1 MAEGNAAGWP
11 RAASP
16 SPVAP
21 TGRPGKTRTAKR
33 FAYRNAAISQ
43 ATYLGITKLVLIT
56 CAEFADDNGVFWHS
70 IRSLARACGLSV
82 GATHKSVQELLQ
94 SGVLKLLRHGGPKTG
109 SNKYQFVL
117 TAIPEHPTVYEVSR
131 ENIHHTNVHQ
141 ANLGEE
147 RSFGERSVREVN
159 GNPIQCSP
167 GEPMHGSAFTR
178 RTEDREL
185 NLEDSKLNR
194 LKTGT
199 GRSFAHV
206 RERPDPAEFGA
217 EEPETLPEADEP
229 HSDDADQHEP
239 DQRDKLN
246 QEAFVRDGE
255 VMTGP
260 ILAEIYRQCYR
271 QVIGVSC
278 PWDSGDEEAAART
291 VARLPADWRPE
302 EYRRCMEGLFQSKD
316 GRCQKKP
323 SLALR
328 HLQEYIQGP
337 LNKYG
342 GPLTDKDLTN
352 KERFAKVMDELD
364 ELKESRS
371 SDWPDSGE

>member
-1 MAEGNAAGWP
+1 MVETNETGLP

-21 TGRPGKTRTAKR
+21 TGRPGKARTAKR

-43 ATYLGITKLVLIT
+43 GTYLGITKLVLIT
-56 CAEFADDNGVFWHS
+56 CAEFADDNGIFWHS
-70 IRSLARACGLSV
+70 IRSLAGACGYSP
-82 GATHKSVQELLQ
+82 ATIHKALQELLQ
-94 SGVLKLLRHGGPKTG
+94 SGVLKLLRHGGPKKG

-117 TAIPEHPTVYEVSR
+117 SAIPAHPTVYELR
-131 ENIHHTNVHQ
+131 PANAYHTNVHEANTAKQ
-141 ANLGEE
+141 RSPRDHSVRHMNLGGTQ
-147 RSFGERSVREVN
+147 S
-159 GNPIQCSP
+159 SP
-167 GEPMHGSAFTR
+167 GEPMDGLAFTR
-178 RTEDREL
+178 RTEDVEL
-185 NLEDSKLNR
+185 NPEDSEIDLS
-194 LKTGT
+194 KTSK
-199 GRSFAHV
+199 GRDSAHV
-206 RERPDPAEFGA
+206 CERPTPEPAEVG
-217 EEPETLPEADEP
+217 PEDPSTIQQAFEAGESVMHGGSVLPA
-229 HSDDADQHEP
+229 
-239 DQRDKLN
+239 R
-246 QEAFVRDGE
+246 E
-255 VMTGP
+255 VVPEKMSGP
-260 ILAEIYRQCYR
+260 LLAEIYRQCYR
-271 QVIGVSC
+271 QVIDVSC

-291 VARLPADWRPE
+291 VARLPADWGPE

-352 KERFAKVMDELD
+352 KERFAKAMDELD